1 MAAAGFLP
9 QANKANLNFV
19 HRTQLECTHS
29 GTADHSKGQ
38 SNGRLYR
45 NR

>member
-1 MAAAGFLP
+1 MAAADFLL
-9 QANKANLNFV
+9 QANKANLNSA
-19 HRTQLECTHS
+19 HRTQLDSTHS
-29 GTADHSKGQ
+29 GIADHSKGQ